1 MTRPRY
7 DEGGGAVRPPP
18 ADAVVQEDI
27 AGARDPRHTL
37 LGPLG
42 AALVVALLALAF
54 AGLSGWAL
62 DGDSYALDQRVLE
75 AARSLRGTHPWVGEV
90 MRDLSGLGS
99 TVVLTLA
106 VTITVLYLALVR
118 RPVTALLVAVS
129 ASGGA
134 LMVSVLK
141 ATFGRA
147 RPGAEFAELIVAGL
161 SFPSG
166 HASMSA
172 AVFLTLG
179 ALVANTRSR
188 WRERLY
194 VLAAAALLAM
204 LVGVSR
210 IALGVHWTTD
220 VLAGW
225 VFGSAWAIG
234 WVLLERRLVRAR

>member
-1 MTRPRY
+1 VTRP
-7 DEGGGAVRPPP
+7 DTAAPE
-18 ADAVVQEDI
+18 EI
-27 AGARDPRHTL
+27 AGARDPTHTL

-42 AALVVALLALAF
+42 AGLAVALLAMAF
-54 AGLSGWAL
+54 AALAGWAL
-62 DGDSYALDQRVLE
+62 EGDSQALDQRVLE
-75 AARSLRGTHPWVGEV
+75 AARSLREAHPRLGEV

-99 TVVLTLA
+99 TVVLTIA
-106 VTITVLYLALVR
+106 VTITVLYLVLVR
-118 RPVTALLVAVS
+118 RPTTALLVAVS

-134 LMVSVLK
+134 VMVSVLK
-141 ATFGRA
+141 AAFGRA
-147 RPGAEFAELIVAGL
+147 RPGIEFADLVVAGL

-179 ALVANTRSR
+179 ALVANTRGR

-194 VLAAAALLAM
+194 VLAAAALLAV
-204 LVGVSR
+204 LVGLSR

-225 VFGSAWAIG
+225 AFGSAWAIG

>member
-1 MTRPRY
+1 MSQP
-7 DEGGGAVRPPP
+7 V
-18 ADAVVQEDI
+18 AVVPEEI
-27 AGARDPRHTL
+27 AGARDPSHTL

-42 AALVVALLALAF
+42 AGLVVALLALAF
-54 AGLSGWAL
+54 GAVAGWAL
-62 DGDSYALDQRVLE
+62 EGDSQALDQRVLE
-75 AARSLRGTHPWVGEV
+75 AARSLRGAHPWLGEV

-99 TVVLTLA
+99 TVVLTIA
-106 VTITVLYLALVR
+106 VTITVLYLVLVR
-118 RPVTALLVAVS
+118 RRTTALLVAVS

-134 LMVSVLK
+134 VMVAALK
-141 ATFGRA
+141 AAFGRA
-147 RPGAEFAELIVAGL
+147 RPGVEFAELVVAGL

-179 ALVANTRSR
+179 ALVANTRAR

-194 VLAAAALLAM
+194 VFAAAALLAA
-204 LVGVSR
+204 LVGLSR

-225 VFGSAWAIG
+225 AFGSAWAIA
-234 WVLLERRLVRAR
+234 WVLLERRMLRAR